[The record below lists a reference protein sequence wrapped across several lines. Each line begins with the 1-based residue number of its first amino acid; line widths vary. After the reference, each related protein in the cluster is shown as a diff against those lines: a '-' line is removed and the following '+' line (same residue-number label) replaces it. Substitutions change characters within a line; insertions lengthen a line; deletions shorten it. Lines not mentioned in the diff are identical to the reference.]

1 MDQPAGAPPIQKVVI
16 SADQIQKRVRDMARQ
31 ISSDYAGR
39 SLSAVGILEDSFVF
53 MSDLVR
59 QIEVPVTCQFVKPEI
74 RELKQGEVVTHEIM
88 FTPEVNVKD
97 MDVLLIETLLVTGIT
112 AEFLVRTIASRG
124 AASVKTAALLDR
136 QTARRVPLQPDYFGF
151 LVDETYIFGYG
162 LGAPELGR
170 NLPFVATSAEKPARI
185 T

>member
-1 MDQPAGAPPIQKVVI
+1 MNEPTANPAIQQVVI
-16 SADQIQKRVRDMARQ
+16 SAEQIQKRVRDMARQ
-31 ISSDYAGR
+31 ISGDYAGQ
-39 SLSAVGILEDSFVF
+39 SLCAVGILEDSFVF

-59 QIEVPVTCQFVKPEI
+59 QIEVPVSCQFVKPEI
-74 RELKQGEVVTHEIM
+74 REIKKGEAVTKEIL
-88 FTPEVNVKD
+88 FSPEVDVRGRH
-97 MDVLLIETLLVTGIT
+97 VLLIETLLVSGIT
-112 AEFLVRTIASRG
+112 ADFLVRTIAGRG

-170 NLPFVATSAEKPARI
+170 NLPFVATNVAKPGRAG
-185 T
+185 

>member
-1 MDQPAGAPPIQKVVI
+1 MDQPAGAPPIQRVVI
-16 SADQIQKRVRDMARQ
+16 SADQIQKRVREMARQ

-59 QIEVPVTCQFVKPEI
+59 QIDVPVTCQFVKPEI
-74 RELKQGEVVTHEIM
+74 RELKQGELVTHEIM
-88 FTPEVNVKD
+88 FTPEVNVKG
-97 MDVLLIETLLVTGIT
+97 MDVLLIETLLVSGVT

-124 AASVKTAALLDR
+124 ATSVKTAALLDR

-162 LGAPELGR
+162 LGTPELGR

-185 T
+185 S

>member
-1 MDQPAGAPPIQKVVI
+1 LDQPTATPAVQQIVI
-16 SADQIQKRVRDMARQ
+16 SADQIQKRVREMARQ
-31 ISSDYAGR
+31 ISGDYAGQ
-39 SLSAVGILEDSFVF
+39 SLCAVGILEDSFVF

-59 QIEVPVTCQFVKPEI
+59 QIEVPVSCQFVKPEI
-74 RELKQGEVVTHEIM
+74 REIKRGEATAKEIL
-88 FTPEVNVKD
+88 FSPEVDVRD
-97 MDVLLIETLLVTGIT
+97 RQVLLIETLLVSGIT
-112 AEFLVRTIASRG
+112 AEFLVRTIAARG

-170 NLPFVATSAEKPARI
+170 NLPFVATNVAKPARSG
-185 T
+185 

>member
-1 MDQPAGAPPIQKVVI
+1 LDQPAGAPPIQQVVI

-31 ISSDYAGR
+31 ISGDYLGQK
-39 SLSAVGILEDSFVF
+39 LYAVGILEDSFVF

-59 QIEVPVTCQFVKPEI
+59 QVEVPVTCQFVKPEI
-74 RELKQGEVVTHEIM
+74 RELKQGEMITKEIL
-88 FTPEVNVKD
+88 FSPEVDVRGQH
-97 MDVLLIETLLVTGIT
+97 VLLIETLLVTGIT
-112 AEFLVRTIASRG
+112 AEFLVRTIAGRG

-151 LVDETYIFGYG
+151 LVDNTYIFGYG

-170 NLPFVATSAEKPARI
+170 NLPFIATNAAKPAR
-185 T
+185 TG

>member
-1 MDQPAGAPPIQKVVI
+1 LDQPIGAPPIQKVVI

-59 QIEVPVTCQFVKPEI
+59 QIEVPVICQFVKPEV
-74 RELKQGEVVTHEIM
+74 RELKQGELVTREIL
-88 FTPEVNVKD
+88 FSPEVDVKGR
-97 MDVLLIETLLVTGIT
+97 DVLLIETLLVTGIT

-136 QTARRVPLQPDYFGF
+136 QTARKVPLQPDYFGF
-151 LVDETYIFGYG
+151 LVDDAYIFGYG

-170 NLPFVATSAEKPARI
+170 NLPFLATNVAKSARI
-185 T
+185 G

>member
-1 MDQPAGAPPIQKVVI
+1 MDQPIGAPPIQKVVI

-31 ISSDYAGR
+31 ISSDYARR

-59 QIEVPVTCQFVKPEI
+59 QIEVPVTCQFVKPEV
-74 RELKQGEVVTHEIM
+74 RELKQGELVTREIL
-88 FTPEVNVKD
+88 FSPEVDVKGR
-97 MDVLLIETLLVTGIT
+97 DVLLIETLLVSGVT

-151 LVDETYIFGYG
+151 LVDDTYIFGYG

-170 NLPFVATSAEKPARI
+170 NLPFLATNVAKSARI
-185 T
+185 G